1 MEFRPTRV
9 WPSLPTLSWA
19 VFNAHVTA
27 TLHPPPLILASASPR
42 RSLLLKEL
50 LLDFQIITEDT
61 LEVQPDHLSPAEI
74 CQINAHRKAAAVAK
88 NYPEA
93 IVLGADTLV
102 FLASKVYG
110 KPRSLEEA
118 LQTLQELQGR
128 AHTVITG
135 VCLMRPH
142 PHPPDIFAEITTVRF
157 KSLTDEAIR
166 RYHQLVNPLDKAGA
180 YGIQE
185 HGDQIIHSI
194 EGSYSNVVGLP
205 LERLRPKLAELL
217 K

>member
-1 MEFRPTRV
+1 MFTTE
-9 WPSLPTLSWA
+9 
-19 VFNAHVTA
+19 VTTA
-27 TLHPPPLILASASPR
+27 SHPLPLILASASPR
-42 RSLLLKEL
+42 RSLLLREL
-50 LLDFQIITEDT
+50 VPDFQIITENT
-61 LEVQPDHLSPAEI
+61 AEIQPDHLSPAEI
-74 CQINAHRKAAAVAK
+74 CQVNAHRKAAAIAK
-88 NYPEA
+88 SHPQK
-93 IVLGADTLV
+93 IVLAADTLV
-102 FLASKVYG
+102 FLGSKVYG
-110 KPRSLEEA
+110 KPRSMEEA